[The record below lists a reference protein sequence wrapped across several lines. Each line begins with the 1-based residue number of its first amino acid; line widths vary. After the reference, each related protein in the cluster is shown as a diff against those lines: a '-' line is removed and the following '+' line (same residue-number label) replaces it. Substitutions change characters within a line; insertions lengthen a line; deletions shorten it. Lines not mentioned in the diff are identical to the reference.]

1 MTKIRKRDF
10 KPKLRN
16 PVARALNIDRDYQ
29 QRIVKIKREEP
40 KPITVKE
47 ATRLLKEENE
57 E

>member
-1 MTKIRKRDF
+1 MAKIRKRDF

-16 PVARALNIDRDYQ
+16 PVARALNIDRDYR
-29 QRIVKIKREEP
+29 QR
-40 KPITVKE
+40 ITVKE